1 MKLRIPPRILGPTL
15 LLAAALPVRAVD
27 SMEVVVENV
36 RSTEGR
42 ILVEVLAS
50 PEAFAGDAPALER
63 LDLAA
68 QAPATRFTLDLPP
81 GTYAL
86 RILHDLDGD
95 YAMSTNLVGMP
106 AEPWAFSNNAAGRFG
121 PPGWEAARFEV
132 GAEPVSQTLQLVQ

>member
-1 MKLRIPPRILGPTL
+1 MSPLLPRSALLSTL
-15 LLAAALPVRAVD
+15 LLTSLAAYGEAPVTIVVD
-27 SMEVVVENV
+27 DV
-36 RSTEGR
+36 RVAEGS

-63 LDLAA
+63 LELEA
-68 QAPATRFTLDLPP
+68 QPPSIRFDLDLPP

-95 YAMSTNLVGMP
+95 YAMTTNLVGMP

-132 GAEPVSQTLQLVQ
+132 GTEPVSQTLQLVQ